1 MHLKFSMKKVILF
14 ASAFVFSFCTNSS
27 DNGSLKLNDNQKNID
42 TLVNEPGRLL
52 PKKLRDIPFGII
64 AGHFPNPCYAELEN
78 NKYVW
83 KHNTTVLAN
92 KDLQIIEYG
101 SFLYT
106 VDGWYLR
113 VTYSAKDFDEHY
125 GTVNGQLKSGVTY
138 CDPESWRMS
147 DSLFAG
153 DAMWYYIAK
162 DVNGNLFKGIAPIE
176 TEGLMLKDVKV
187 KDGYSKFSISNST
200 VKWTGYGEIGNYSLS
215 GELKMKTSIY
225 KVINDTLK
233 NAELVF
239 DMNSI
244 TSNEKNLVDHLKG
257 EDFFDSNKY
266 PTAEFV
272 LSNPIY
278 LKNKSS
284 DAKGVL
290 TIKGISQ
297 EITVPINYSN
307 EGSQSVFS
315 GKISF
320 DRTKFNVKYN
330 SKSFFSD
337 LGDQAIKNT
346 IDIEF
351 KIKS

>member
-1 MHLKFSMKKVILF
+1 MKKIVLLISGF
-14 ASAFVFSFCTNSS
+14 IFCFCSNSS
-27 DNGSLKLNDNQKNID
+27 DKGSLKLNDNQKNTD

-52 PKKLRDIPFGII
+52 PRKLRNIPFGIV

-78 NKYVW
+78 SKYVW
-83 KHNTTVLAN
+83 KHNTTIVAN

-106 VDGWYLR
+106 VNGWYLR
-113 VTYSAKDFDEHY
+113 VTYSTKDFDEHY

-162 DVNGNLFKGIAPIE
+162 DLNGNLFKGIAPIE
-176 TEGLMLKDVKV
+176 TEGLMLKDVKI
-187 KDGYSKFSISNST
+187 KEGYLKFSIANST
-200 VKWTGYGEIGNYSLS
+200 VKWTGYGEIGDYSLS
-215 GELKMKTSIY
+215 GDLKLKTAIY
-225 KVINDTLK
+225 NIISDTLK

-244 TSNEKNLVDHLKG
+244 TSDKKNLVDHLKG
-257 EDFFDSNKY
+257 EDFFDCNKY
-266 PTAEFV
+266 PIAEFV
-272 LSNPIY
+272 LRDPIH
-278 LKNKSS
+278 LKKKSLE
-284 DAKGVL
+284 AKGIL

-297 EITVPINYSN
+297 EISVPMNYSYEN
-307 EGSQSVFS
+307 NQSVFS

-330 SKSFFSD
+330 SKSFFSN

-346 IDIEF
+346 IDVEF